1 MRRNDL
7 WSTTALVLVIIAF
20 MGMVVVYMTQRH
32 GLERDCIAQRGN
44 WDSARDECT
53 FNGGRL

>member
-7 WSTTALVLVIIAF
+7 WSTAALVLVIIAF

-44 WDSARDECT
+44 
-53 FNGGRL
+53 